1 MKTINKNDLHALIG
15 KETGVSD
22 WLIVEQDRINEFASA
37 TGDHQ
42 FIHVN
47 PEAAKK
53 TPFGGTIAHGL
64 LTLSLLPKFA
74 EQGTVSLENVVMGVN
89 YGFDKVRFLN
99 PVKTGSKVRGRF
111 TLKDFVEKSPGQFLF
126 TFTAQVE
133 IEGTDKPA
141 LFADWL
147 TMQMVA

>member
-1 MKTINKNDLHALIG
+1 MAWGGLWPLDKNIWRDKMKTVNKNDLHALIG

-99 PVKTGSKVRGRF
+99 PVKTGSKVRGPYSPSQ
-111 TLKDFVEKSPGQFLF
+111 LKLRLKG
-126 TFTAQVE
+126 
-133 IEGTDKPA
+133 
-141 LFADWL
+141 L
-147 TMQMVA
+147 TSQL